1 MAEPETD
8 FAPLLPVGVH
18 TLTVDQLRDL
28 CVLPFPTSLRRR
40 RLMSRLEEIVRKLE
54 AEHVRGYFWID
65 GSFLTD
71 KIEPNDV
78 DVVLVVNSSFLD
90 NATTAQQLLISWVAS
105 NLKET
110 LSCDSYFIREYPVS
124 HRWYYDGEESKLN
137 WLKQFGNSRVGTI
150 KGIAAIELKG
160 GPN

>member
-54 AEHVRGYFWID
+54 TEQVKGCLWID
-65 GSFLTD
+65 GSFLTE
-71 KIEPNDV
+71 KINPNDV
-78 DVVLVVNSSFLD
+78 DVVLGVSSEFLD
-90 NATTAQQLLISWVAS
+90 DATAGQQLLVSWVFS
-105 NLKET
+105 NLKDT
-110 LSCDSYFIREYPVS
+110 HDCDSFVRTEFPILHKRYYFGQENKQY
-124 HRWYYDGEESKLN
+124 
-137 WLKQFGNSRVGTI
+137 WLDLFGRSTGGTL
-150 KGIAAIELKG
+150 KGIAAIDLSGGLK
-160 GPN
+160 